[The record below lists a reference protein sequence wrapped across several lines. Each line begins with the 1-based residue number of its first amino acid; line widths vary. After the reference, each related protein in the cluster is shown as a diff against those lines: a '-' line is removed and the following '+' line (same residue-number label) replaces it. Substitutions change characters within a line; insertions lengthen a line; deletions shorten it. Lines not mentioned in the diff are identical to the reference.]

1 MNKLWLIDDDE
12 VFTFLIK
19 HKLERAKGFDSVK
32 SFLYADEALEELKK
46 LISEGTPLPSII
58 FLDINMPRM
67 SGWEF
72 LQSLKNFN
80 IDLSSTKIYI
90 LSSSSSSVDQMK
102 AKEYSVEY
110 FIKPLTDDNIEM
122 ARKYY

>member
-19 HKLERAKGFDSVK
+19 HKLDRAKGFDSVK
-32 SFLYADEALEELKK
+32 SFLYADEALEEFKK
-46 LISEGTPLPSII
+46 LILEGTPFPSII

-90 LSSSSSSVDQMK
+90 ISSSSYSVDQTK

-110 FIKPLTDDNIEM
+110 LTKPLTDENIEM
-122 ARKYY
+122 IRKHY

>member
-1 MNKLWLIDDDE
+1 MNKLWIIDDDE
-12 VFTFLIK
+12 IFIFLIK
-19 HKLERAKGFDSVK
+19 HKLHRSKGFDSVK
-32 SFLYADEALEELKK
+32 SFLYTDEALEELKK
-46 LISEGTPLPSII
+46 LILEGTPLPSII

-80 IDLSSTKIYI
+80 IDLSNTKIYI

-110 FIKPLTDDNIEM
+110 LIKPLTDDNIEM
-122 ARKYY
+122 VRKYY